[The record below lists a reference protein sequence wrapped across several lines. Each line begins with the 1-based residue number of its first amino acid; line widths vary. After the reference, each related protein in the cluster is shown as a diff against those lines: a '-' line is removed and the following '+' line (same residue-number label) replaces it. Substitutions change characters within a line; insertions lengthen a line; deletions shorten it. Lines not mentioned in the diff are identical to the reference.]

1 MRAVG
6 MMTQIGLTMAFC
18 VLGGVLFGV
27 FLDSRL
33 DTTPWFTI
41 ALSLLGC
48 VAAFKAMYDIAKK
61 I

>member
-1 MRAVG
+1 